1 MKLRS
6 PAEALTLFGQNDEN
20 LKLLRTR
27 LRAKV
32 VARGDEVRF
41 SGDDTAVAEAAHTFQ
56 SLLRTIRS
64 GAEVS
69 PVEIAFGAFD
79 APTSEVNAATPVRHD
94 AVLAQTR
101 AGRAGASPT
110 AATVTSPSEGA
121 SAEVSP
127 SGGATAEVPP
137 PMGATAEVPPPGGA
151 TVQVPPPGAA
161 HGPGPRLPGRAR
173 PKTGGQRNYVQAIAD
188 HPITFGIGPAGTGK
202 TYLAVA
208 MAVEA
213 LGAGRV
219 KRIILTR
226 PAVEAGERLGF
237 LPGDLQAKI
246 DPYLRPLYDALHDML
261 PADRVERLLEQ
272 GTIEVAPLAFMRGRT
287 LNDAFII
294 LDEAQ
299 NTTPEQMKM
308 FLTRMGFNSKVVVTG
323 DITQTDLPG
332 SVTSGL
338 MTAHKILQGIEGI
351 TFITFTKA
359 DVVRHPLVAQIVLA
373 YEQHG

>member
-1 MKLRS
+1 MRN
-6 PAEALTLFGQNDEN
+6 PAEALSLFGQNDEN
-20 LKLLRTR
+20 LKLLRR
-27 LRAKV
+27 QLRATV
-32 VARGDEVRF
+32 VARGDEVRL
-41 SGDDTAVAEAAHTFQ
+41 SGEEAEVAEAARAFEG
-56 SLLRTIRS
+56 LLSAIR
-64 GAEVS
+64 
-69 PVEIAFGAFD
+69 
-79 APTSEVNAATPVRHD
+79 
-94 AVLAQTR
+94 
-101 AGRAGASPT
+101 
-110 AATVTSPSEGA
+110 
-121 SAEVSP
+121 
-127 SGGATAEVPP
+127 GGAQVSRSEIEFGGLEALITEGEVELD
-137 PMGATAEVPPPGGA
+137 GEASTSGD
-151 TVQVPPPGAA
+151 
-161 HGPGPRLPGRAR
+161 PRLPGRAR
-173 PKTGGQRNYVQAIAD
+173 PKTAGQRRYVRAIAAS
-188 HPITFGIGPAGTGK
+188 PITFGVGPAGTGK

-213 LGAGRV
+213 LTSNRV

-246 DPYLRPLYDALHDML
+246 DPYLRPLYDALYDML
-261 PADRVERLLEQ
+261 PAERVERLLEQ

-323 DITQTDLPG
+323 DSSQTDLPG

-338 MTAHKILQGIEGI
+338 ATVERILQGIDGI
-351 TFITFTKA
+351 SFVYFNKA
-359 DVVRHPLVAQIVLA
+359 DVVRHPLVAAIVLA

>member
-1 MKLRS
+1 MTLKLRS
-6 PAEALTLFGQNDEN
+6 PAEALSLYGHNDEN
-20 LKLLRTR
+20 LKLMRTR

-32 VARGDEVRF
+32 VARGDELRL
-41 SGDDTAVAEAAHTFQ
+41 SGEPAEVARAERAFRN
-56 SLLRTIRS
+56 LLETIRQGGEVS
-64 GAEVS
+64 LAEV
-69 PVEIAFGAFD
+69 AFGELDGD
-79 APTSEVNAATPVRHD
+79 A
-94 AVLAQTR
+94 
-101 AGRAGASPT
+101 AGAD
-110 AATVTSPSEGA
+110 AHA
-121 SAEVSP
+121 
-127 SGGATAEVPP
+127 GGADLPGEGGGPARPGEHTDGLQH
-137 PMGATAEVPPPGGA
+137 GADA
-151 TVQVPPPGAA
+151 
-161 HGPGPRLPGRAR
+161 RLPGRTR
-173 PKTGGQRNYVQAIAD
+173 PKTAGQRRYVNAIARS
-188 HPITFGIGPAGTGK
+188 PITFGLGPAGTGK

-213 LGAGRV
+213 LVANRV

-261 PADRVERLLEQ
+261 PADKVERLLEQ

-323 DITQTDLPG
+323 DTTQTDLPT
-332 SVTSGL
+332 SVQSGL
-338 MTAHKILQGIEGI
+338 TTASAILRDIEGI
-351 TFITFTKA
+351 EFQHFTKA

-373 YEQHG
+373 YEQHT